1 MTQLS
6 SNTIVYD
13 QIIAKVS
20 KFIIDYKQNKFS
32 DNKEF
37 MNEYQNIIN
46 FLNTNIS
53 RTLNGVGILHQG

>member
-53 RTLNGVGILHQG
+53 RTFN